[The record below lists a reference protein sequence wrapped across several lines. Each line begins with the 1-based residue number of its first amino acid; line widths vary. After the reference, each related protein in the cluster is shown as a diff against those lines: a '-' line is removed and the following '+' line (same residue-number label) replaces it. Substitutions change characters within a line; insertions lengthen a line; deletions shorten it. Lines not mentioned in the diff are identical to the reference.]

1 MTFPCLC
8 NVALIMRG
16 RLAARRAG
24 RSSLDLVEFTSEL
37 RLAWGEFAKGNPEP
51 AKEAYSRRDDITLA
65 NPFGPA
71 VRGWEKVAETLDF
84 ASSRFRDG
92 ETAGFETISE
102 YVSEDLV
109 TILEIEH
116 WRARIGDT
124 EEIVPFDLRV
134 TSTFRREK
142 NEWKL
147 VHRHADPI
155 TTFNPD
161 GPLRVS

>member
-1 MTFPCLC
+1 MTQ
-8 NVALIMRG
+8 VARYD
-16 RLAARRAG
+16 AG
-24 RSSLDLVEFTSEL
+24 GAIDERKRSPLDLAEFTSEL

-51 AKEAYSRRDDITLA
+51 AKEAYSRRDDVTLA

-71 VRGWEKVAETLDF
+71 VRGWDKVVEALNF

-102 YVSEDLV
+102 YVCEDLV
-109 TILEIEH
+109 TILETEH
-116 WRARIGDT
+116 WRIRIGDRDLA
-124 EEIVPFDLRV
+124 PFDLRV
-134 TSTFRREK
+134 TSTFRREE

-155 TTFNPD
+155 TTFDPD